1 MNPLTIIN
9 LNTLEQPIQSS
20 EYLPLTQNKHFYNF
34 KKRIMFQI
42 YVPSCEII
50 KNDTY
55 NTVKMLVDDETL
67 NTLVLQQIE
76 KPLQDKIGFR
86 SVIRKKGVYI
96 KLSDSTIIE
105 KNKELSDIGTTL
117 YGATALVSVNFYAIN
132 NESCG
137 LTLRCDRLKFLSS
150 INNSVPEFILDNAL

>member
-1 MNPLTIIN
+1 
-9 LNTLEQPIQSS
+9 
-20 EYLPLTQNKHFYNF
+20 
-34 KKRIMFQI
+34 MFQI

-76 KPLQDKIGFR
+76 KPLQEKIVFR
-86 SVIRKKGVYI
+86 SIIRKKGVYI

-105 KNKELSDIGTTL
+105 KNKELSDIATTL
-117 YGATALVSVNFYAIN
+117 YGATSSVSVNFYSIN
-132 NESCG
+132 IQAFG
-137 LTLRCDRLKFLSS
+137 LTYDV
-150 INNSVPEFILDNAL
+150 IH